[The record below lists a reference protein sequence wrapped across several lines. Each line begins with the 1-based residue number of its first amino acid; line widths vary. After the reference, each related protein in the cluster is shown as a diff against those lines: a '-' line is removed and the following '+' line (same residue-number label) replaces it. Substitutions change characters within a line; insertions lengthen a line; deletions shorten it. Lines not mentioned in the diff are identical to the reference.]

1 MTKLEKLSP
10 GSWHYLMMGEV
21 FPDLLRPSD
30 ALIDLTAQGE
40 KIVLLS
46 PDLVNSGGLSK
57 FAEKHPDRVINT
69 GLAEQNTIS
78 MAAGLATT
86 GMVPWVSGMS
96 SFLALLCN
104 EQIRMDVAYSQQP
117 VRIIGHHT
125 GLSFGFYGSSHH
137 ATEDIGVLRSIA
149 NMTIISPA
157 DGNQQYAAMMA
168 SKDYDGPIYY
178 RTGRGRDP
186 EVYAEGAAFEIGK
199 AIEHMRGTDV
209 TVIACGMPL
218 YPSIEAAKKLNAEG
232 HSVGVIDMHTI
243 KPLDVEAVLE
253 AASRSKVILTVEEHN
268 ILGGLGAAVA
278 EVLAENG
285 SPARLVRHGIKDEYS
300 LIGPPTHLY
309 RHYKLDEEGIESVIR
324 DQLM

>member
-30 ALIDLTAQGE
+30 ALIELVAEGQE
-40 KIVLLS
+40 IVLLS
-46 PDLVNSGGLSK
+46 PDLVNSGGFSK
-57 FAEKHPDRVINT
+57 FAEKHPDRVLNT

-104 EQIRMDVAYSQQP
+104 EQIRMDVAYAQQP

-149 NMTIISPA
+149 NMTIISPGDA
-157 DGNQQYAAMMA
+157 NQQHLAMKA

-186 EVYAEGAAFEIGK
+186 EVYAEDAPFEIGK
-199 AIEHMRGTDV
+199 AIEHLRGNDI

-218 YPSIEAAKKLNAEG
+218 HPSIQAAQKLNAEG
-232 HSVGVIDMHTI
+232 HSIGVIDMHTI
-243 KPLDVEAVLE
+243 KPLDVDAVLE
-253 AASRSKVILTVEEHN
+253 AASRSRIILTIEEHN

-278 EVLAENG
+278 EVLAEHG
-285 SPARLVRHGIKDEYS
+285 SPARLVRHGIKDEFS

-309 RHYKLDEEGIESVIR
+309 RHYKLDEAGIESVIR
-324 DQLM
+324 EQLA